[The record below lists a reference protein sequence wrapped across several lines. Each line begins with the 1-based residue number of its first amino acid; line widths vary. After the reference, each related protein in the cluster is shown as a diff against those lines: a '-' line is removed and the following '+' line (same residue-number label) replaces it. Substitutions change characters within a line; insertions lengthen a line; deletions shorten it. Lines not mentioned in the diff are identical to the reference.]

1 MLEGGLWPRVP
12 WADASALVG
21 DSTSCAPWRTGPGP
35 GTSGDE
41 SMSQVAG
48 ISASLKTVILL
59 VNQFVSPLNSLLY
72 LRQHSTGVDR
82 LMGEAGS

>member
-1 MLEGGLWPRVP
+1 MIPH
-12 WADASALVG
+12 
-21 DSTSCAPWRTGPGP
+21 PGP
-35 GTSGDE
+35 PGGQGQVLGLLVDE

-82 LMGEAGS
+82 LMGEAGSQG